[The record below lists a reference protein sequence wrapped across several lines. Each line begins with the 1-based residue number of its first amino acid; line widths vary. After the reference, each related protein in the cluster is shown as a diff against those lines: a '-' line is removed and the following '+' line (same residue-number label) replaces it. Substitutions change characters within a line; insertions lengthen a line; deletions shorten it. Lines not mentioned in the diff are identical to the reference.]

1 MHAGESMINR
11 FLNLLDEM
19 NAPAVPDTT
28 AQGVNIDAQLDTPA
42 APVAGDGPI
51 ADAMTAKGLGLQLP
65 QQGTPQQ

>member
-28 AQGVNIDAQLDTPA
+28 QQGAVLDAQLQTPA
-42 APVAGDGPI
+42 APVAADGPI
-51 ADAMTAKGLGLQLP
+51 ADAIVSKSLGLP
-65 QQGTPQQ
+65 PAQGTPQ